1 MLYIHKHKIRRK
13 KNLHL
18 LSLGSSISSTGMG
31 FDKSSKFIINNDISS
46 TSERIGA
53 ITSEHKNFAP
63 ISEWNKVSIFNNCIA
78 DEK

>member
-1 MLYIHKHKIRRK
+1 VGTTNLVEYSEVSVKDNLY
-13 KNLHL
+13 LHL
-18 LSLGSSISSTGMG
+18 LSFGSSTSSTGVG

-63 ISEWNKVSIFNNCIA
+63 EILQSLTLKF
-78 DEK
+78 